1 MRAAP
6 RLLSRLGVVAGLG
19 LLGLGLT
26 ACTTGETAPAV
37 ETSGS
42 ASSPA
47 PSATGPSGAS
57 GSSSADDWATWDA
70 ALAAVDDEP
79 ARWLA
84 VGDSIT
90 EGQGASSLGTRWV
103 DLTRDGLRAAHPVE
117 GVAGGVGYRPAAF
130 ATYGPDSPWAQWAT
144 ARDGRTTAVADVADL
159 GHRAVELDP
168 GSSLRYDTVGT
179 DLDLWW
185 TPGEGAF
192 SYRVDAQAEVVV
204 DTASGGSGGS
214 DGSSG
219 ADASDGSDASGTVG
233 VTEVTGLA
241 AGPHVVTI
249 SVADDAPA
257 SVVLQGL
264 AQFDGDR
271 GRGVTLYDSARSG
284 ATVSTFTDD
293 LEGFLAAAGAAQPDL
308 VTITLGAND
317 AVTTSPDDL
326 AAGYTTLIEGL
337 QGLDSAPSVLVVD
350 EFTPALS
357 VASAWNGS
365 AADYRSAVEEVAR
378 QTGSAHVTIDDALAG
393 SGVADLGSLL
403 SADGLHPNDAG
414 QRVLA
419 DYLTATLARG

>member
-1 MRAAP
+1 VRAAP

-26 ACTTGETAPAV
+26 ACTTGETAPAA

-70 ALAAVDDEP
+70 ALADVDVEP

-159 GHRAVELDP
+159 GRRAVELDP
-168 GSSLRYDTVGT
+168 GSGLRYDTVGT

-204 DTASGGSGGS
+204 DTAAGGSG
-214 DGSSG
+214 
-219 ADASDGSDASGTVG
+219 GSDASGTVG

-293 LEGFLAAAGAAQPDL
+293 LDGFLAAAGAAQPDL

-357 VASAWNGS
+357 VASAWNGP

-378 QTGSAHVTIDDALAG
+378 QTGAARVTIDEALAG
-393 SGVADLGSLL
+393 SGVTDLGSLL

-419 DYLTATLARG
+419 DYLTATLARR

>member
-1 MRAAP
+1 VRAAP
-6 RLLSRLGVVAGLG
+6 RLLSRLGLVAGLG
-19 LLGLGLT
+19 LIGLGLT
-26 ACTTGETAPAV
+26 ACTTGETAPA
-37 ETSGS
+37 EDASGS
-42 ASSPA
+42 TSAPA
-47 PSATGPSGAS
+47 PSTTGPSGAS
-57 GSSSADDWATWDA
+57 GSSSADAWATWDA

-90 EGQGASSLGTRWV
+90 EGQGASSVGTRWV

-144 ARDGRTTAVADVADL
+144 ARDGRTTSVSDVADL
-159 GHRAVELDP
+159 GLRAVELDP

-204 DTASGGSGGS
+204 DTAAGGSGAS

-219 ADASDGSDASGTVG
+219 ADPSDGSDASGTVG

-293 LEGFLAAAGAAQPDL
+293 LDGFLAAAGAAQPDL
-308 VTITLGAND
+308 VTVTLGAND

-326 AAGYTTLIEGL
+326 ATGYTTLIEGL
-337 QGLDSAPSVLVVD
+337 QGLDSAPSVLIVD

-357 VASAWNGS
+357 VASAWNGP

-378 QTGSAHVTIDDALAG
+378 QTGAARVTIDEALAG
-393 SGVADLGSLL
+393 SGVTDLGSLL

>member
-26 ACTTGETAPAV
+26 ACTTGETAPAA

-47 PSATGPSGAS
+47 PSATGSAGS
-57 GSSSADDWATWDA
+57 DGSSSADAWATWDA
-70 ALAAVDDEP
+70 ALADIDDEP

-117 GVAGGVGYRPAAF
+117 GVTGGVGYRPAAF
-130 ATYGPDSPWAQWAT
+130 ATYGPDSPWAQWAA
-144 ARDGRTTAVADVADL
+144 ARDGRTTTVGDVADL
-159 GHRAVELDP
+159 GLRAVELDP
-168 GSSLRYDTVGT
+168 GASLRYDTVGT

-185 TPGEGAF
+185 SPGEGAF

-204 DTASGGSGGS
+204 DTAAGASGGS
-214 DGSSG
+214 DGSGGSG
-219 ADASDGSDASGTVG
+219 DSGDSGVVG

-249 SVADDAPA
+249 SVADDAAA

-271 GRGVTLYDSARSG
+271 GRGVALYDSARSG

-293 LEGFLAAAGAAQPDL
+293 LDGFLAAAGTAQPDL

-337 QGLDSAPSVLVVD
+337 QGLDSSPSVLVVD

-378 QTGSAHVTIDDALAG
+378 RTGAARVTIDEALAG
-393 SGVADLGSLL
+393 SGVTDLGSLL

-419 DYLTATLARG
+419 DYMTATLARR